1 MANTASNVLAG
12 KPLATG
18 GILRGPKGST
28 LPTDAT
34 TAPDAALK
42 ALGYIGE
49 DGVTETQDRSTDK
62 IKAWG
67 GDTVKT
73 VQTEHSLTYQL
84 TLIETLNAEVLKTVH
99 GDENVTTTAATTTKG
114 TLQTVQVTGAE
125 LDRSAWVIEV
135 KDGDARVRIVIPD
148 GQVTKVGDIT
158 YSDGDVIGY
167 QITIECFPDSNGVK
181 ATKYLDDGVFAG
193 E

>member
-1 MANTASNVLAG
+1 MANTAANVLSG

-18 GILRGPKGST
+18 GILRAPIGTT

-34 TAPDAALK
+34 TAPGAEFK
-42 ALGYIGE
+42 ALGYVSE

-67 GDTVKT
+67 GDTVKV
-73 VQTEHSLTYQL
+73 VQTEHSLTYKF
-84 TLIETLNAEVLKTVH
+84 TLIETLNADVLKVAH
-99 GDENVTTTAATTTKG
+99 GDSNVSTTSPTPTTG
-114 TLQTVQVTGAE
+114 TLQTVQVTGDE
-125 LDRSAWVIEV
+125 LGHSAYVIEV
-135 KDGDARVRIVIPD
+135 KDGDARVRIAISD
-148 GQVTKVGDIT
+148 GQVTEVGDIT

-167 QITIECFPDSNGVK
+167 EVTVECFPDENGVK
-181 ATKYLDDGVFAG
+181 AVKFIDDGVFSG